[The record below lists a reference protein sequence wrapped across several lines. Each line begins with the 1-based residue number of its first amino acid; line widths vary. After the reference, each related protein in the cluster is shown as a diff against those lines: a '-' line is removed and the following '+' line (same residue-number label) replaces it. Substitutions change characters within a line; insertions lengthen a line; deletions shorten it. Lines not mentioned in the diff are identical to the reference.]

1 MIIEIIRIL
10 LRFLLLVA
18 IQVLVLNKIQLGG
31 YINPFLYVM
40 FILMLPVRIP
50 KTLLLLIAAATGL
63 VIDMYGNTQGMHAA
77 ACTLMGYLRPAW
89 LRILAPRDGY
99 EADAVPSIKRYGFQ
113 WFIVY
118 ASVLVFAHHFLLFY
132 LEVFRLSEFLSTF
145 LRVVVSTLVT
155 LLLIILSQYLFSK
168 PEDRNK

>member
-10 LRFLLLVA
+10 FRFLVLVS
-18 IQVLVLNKIQLGG
+18 IQVLLLNNIQLSG

-50 KTLLLLIAAATGL
+50 KAVLLVTAFITGI
-63 VIDMYGNTQGMHAA
+63 VIDMFSNTMGMHAA
-77 ACTLMGYLRPAW
+77 ACVFLGYLRPGW

-99 EADAVPSIKRYGFQ
+99 ETDAVPSVKRYGFQ
-113 WFIVY
+113 WFLVY
-118 ASVLVFAHHFLLFY
+118 ASVMVLAHHFLLFY
-132 LEVFRLSEFLSTF
+132 LEVFRFSEFFSTF
-145 LRVVVSTLVT
+145 FRVILSSLVT
-155 LLLIILSQYLFSK
+155 LLLIMLSQYLFSK